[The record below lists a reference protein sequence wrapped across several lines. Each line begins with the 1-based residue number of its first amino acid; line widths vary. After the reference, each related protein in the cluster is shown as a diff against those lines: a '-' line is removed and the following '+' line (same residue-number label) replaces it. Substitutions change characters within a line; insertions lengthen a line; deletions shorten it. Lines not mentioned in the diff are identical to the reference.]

1 MNFKDL
7 PKHHAILFV
16 TSSRD
21 ECSQRFFSELQGLS
35 HIHRYFNQTILDIE
49 TARTIVSWSQA
60 PYNNQEKVAVI
71 SFHSAGIEAQNTLLK
86 ILEEPQTGVRFLLV
100 TSNRSGLIDTVVSRV
115 HVICEHEN
123 FEELP
128 FADAKL
134 FLSTSHALRMKL
146 PCITKLLSQ
155 LDEEGRKDREGV
167 RAFILEIVTVLGRS
181 KIQKRY
187 LDETLAMASYSA
199 DPSASGKALL
209 EYLSLLLPQVSK

>member
-1 MNFKDL
+1 
-7 PKHHAILFV
+7 
-16 TSSRD
+16 
-21 ECSQRFFSELQGLS
+21 
-35 HIHRYFNQTILDIE
+35 
-49 TARTIVSWSQA
+49 
-60 PYNNQEKVAVI
+60 
-71 SFHSAGIEAQNTLLK
+71 
-86 ILEEPQTGVRFLLV
+86 LEEPQTGVRFLLV

-115 HVICEHEN
+115 HVICEQEN

-155 LDEEGRKDREGV
+155 LDEERRKDREGV
-167 RAFILEIVTVLGRS
+167 RAFILEIVTVLGKS